1 MLVLYH
7 LKYQIINKDIK
18 TVKTMDISQ
27 WEFFVLPTKVLDQ
40 REQRKHSITLSSL
53 NKITKSVS
61 FNYDLPL
68 RMLQHNHPFNQ
79 LKLGLFL
86 IDLSLR
92 FLLNPKRRFENEN
105 KG

>member
-40 REQRKHSITLSSL
+40 REQSKHSITLSSL

-61 FNYDLPL
+61 FKEL
-68 RMLQHNHPFNQ
+68 R
-79 LKLGLFL
+79 
-86 IDLSLR
+86 SS
-92 FLLNPKRRFENEN
+92 FEDASPQPSFQST
-105 KG
+105 KIGIIPH

>member
-7 LKYQIINKDIK
+7 LKYQIINKDKK
-18 TVKTMDISQ
+18 TVNPLDISQ

-40 REQRKHSITLSSL
+40 REQSQHSITLSSL

-68 RMLQHNHPFNQ
+68 RMLHHNHPFNQ